1 MTASKFLLYECST
14 VMGRDMAGRQP
25 KFERLTADMRRE
37 RLVEAS
43 INCLAVEGIQ
53 GFTVDAICREAGSSR
68 GLIVH
73 HFGSKDALLAAVY
86 AEVFQ
91 NVLVGLDALDPDTA
105 TPEALVEI
113 VLSGGFMDRKY
124 LKVWL
129 ALWGE
134 ISVNPG
140 MQAEHRKL
148 NTTFREKLALSLQA
162 MAQKRGKVI
171 DGHGVAILLISLAD
185 GLWLQQSI
193 DQSLLASDRAK
204 ELCLSVVNAALT
216 GGLTA

>member
-1 MTASKFLLYECST
+1 
-14 VMGRDMAGRQP
+14 MAGRQP
-25 KFERLTADMRRE
+25 RFERLTADQRRE
-37 RLVEAS
+37 RLVEAG

-73 HFGSKDALLAAVY
+73 HFGSKDALLAAIY

-91 NVLVGLDALDPDTA
+91 SLLAGLDGIDPETA
-105 TPEALVEI
+105 TPEALVDG
-113 VLSGGFMDRKY
+113 VLSGGFLDRKY
-124 LKVWL
+124 LNVWL

-148 NTTFREKLALSLQA
+148 NALFRDRLAQSLNA
-162 MAQKRGKVI
+162 MAARRGRVI
-171 DGHGVAILLISLAD
+171 DGHGTAILLISLAD
-185 GLWLQQSI
+185 GLWLQQCI
-193 DQSLLASDRAK
+193 DQSLLASDRARS
-204 ELCLSVVNAALT
+204 LCLSVVTAALS
-216 GGLTA
+216 GGLTP

>member
-1 MTASKFLLYECST
+1 
-14 VMGRDMAGRQP
+14 MAARQP

-91 NVLVGLDALDPDTA
+91 SLLAGLDGINPETA
-105 TPEALVEI
+105 TPEALVDG
-113 VLSGGFMDRKY
+113 VLSGGFQDRKY
-124 LKVWL
+124 LNVWL

-148 NTTFREKLALSLQA
+148 NAMFREKLALSLEA
-162 MAQKRGKVI
+162 MAKQRGTAI
-171 DGHGVAILLISLAD
+171 DGYGVAILLISLAD

-204 ELCLSVVNAALT
+204 ELCLKVVNAALS
-216 GGLTA
+216 GGLNL

>member
-1 MTASKFLLYECST
+1 
-14 VMGRDMAGRQP
+14 MAARQP

-91 NVLVGLDALDPDTA
+91 NVLAGLDALDPDTA

-140 MQAEHRKL
+140 MQTEHRKL
-148 NTTFREKLALSLQA
+148 NAMFREKLALSLQA
-162 MAQKRGKVI
+162 MAQKHGRVI
-171 DGHGVAILLISLAD
+171 DGYAVAILLISLAD

-204 ELCLSVVNAALT
+204 EFYLTVVHAALS
-216 GGLTA
+216 GGLVP

>member
-1 MTASKFLLYECST
+1 
-14 VMGRDMAGRQP
+14 MAARQP
-25 KFERLTADMRRE
+25 KFERLTADLRRV

-43 INCLAVEGIQ
+43 IACLAEHGIQ

-73 HFGSKDALLAAVY
+73 HFGSKDALLADVY

-91 NVLVGLDALDPDTA
+91 GLLAGLDAINPATA
-105 TPEALVEI
+105 TPEALVDG

-140 MQAEHRKL
+140 MQVEHRKL
-148 NTTFREKLALSLQA
+148 NLRFREKLAQSLEA
-162 MAQKRGKVI
+162 MAKARGKAI
-171 DGHGVAILLISLAD
+171 DGTGVAILLISLAD
-185 GLWLQQSI
+185 GLWLQQCI

-204 ELCLSVVNAALT
+204 DLCLQVVKAGLS
-216 GGLTA
+216 GGLTP

>member
-1 MTASKFLLYECST
+1 MSE
-14 VMGRDMAGRQP
+14 RQP
-25 KFERLTADMRRE
+25 RFERLTADQRRA

-91 NVLVGLDALDPDTA
+91 GLLVGLDGIDPDTA
-105 TPEALVEI
+105 TPEALIDGVFSA
-113 VLSGGFMDRKY
+113 VFMDRKY
-124 LKVWL
+124 LNVWL

-148 NTTFREKLALSLQA
+148 NALFRERLAQSLNA
-162 MAQKRGKVI
+162 MARKRGRVI
-171 DGHGVAILLISLAD
+171 DGYGVAILLISLSD

-193 DQSLLASDRAK
+193 DQSLLATDRAK
-204 ELCLSVVNAALT
+204 ALCLSVVNAALS
-216 GGLTA
+216 GGLTP

>member
-1 MTASKFLLYECST
+1 
-14 VMGRDMAGRQP
+14 MAARLP
-25 KFERLTADMRRE
+25 KFERLTADKRRE

-43 INCLAVEGIQ
+43 ITCLAEHGIQ
-53 GFTVDAICREAGSSR
+53 GFTVDAICKASGSSR

-73 HFGSKDALLAAVY
+73 HFGSKDALLSAVY
-86 AEVFQ
+86 GEVFQ
-91 NVLVGLDALDPDTA
+91 NVLVGLDTLDPDTA
-105 TPEALVEI
+105 TPEALVEV

-148 NTTFREKLALSLQA
+148 NTIFREKLALSLQA
-162 MAQKRGKVI
+162 MAQKRGRVI
-171 DGHGVAILLISLAD
+171 DGYGVAVLLISLAD

-204 ELCLSVVNAALT
+204 ELCLSVVNAALS
-216 GGLTA
+216 GGLVP

>member
-1 MTASKFLLYECST
+1 
-14 VMGRDMAGRQP
+14 MAGRQP

-91 NVLVGLDALDPDTA
+91 SLLAGLDGVDPDTA
-105 TPEALVEI
+105 TPEALVDG
-113 VLSGGFMDRKY
+113 VLSGGFLERKY
-124 LKVWL
+124 LNVWL

-148 NTTFREKLALSLQA
+148 NALFRDKLAQSLNA
-162 MAQKRGKVI
+162 MAKRRGTVI
-171 DGHGVAILLISLAD
+171 DGLGVAILLISLAD
-185 GLWLQQSI
+185 GLWLQQCI

-204 ELCLSVVNAALT
+204 ALCLTVVNAALS
-216 GGLTA
+216 GGLTP

>member
-1 MTASKFLLYECST
+1 
-14 VMGRDMAGRQP
+14 MAARQP
-25 KFERLTADMRRE
+25 KFERLTADQRRE

-43 INCLAVEGIQ
+43 IAWLASEGIQ
-53 GFTVDAICREAGSSR
+53 GFTVDAICRESGSSR

-148 NTTFREKLALSLQA
+148 NTTFREKLALSLEA
-162 MAQKRGKVI
+162 MAKKRGKKM
-171 DGHGVAILLISLAD
+171 DAYGTAILLISLAD

-193 DQSLLASDRAK
+193 DQSLLTNDRAK
-204 ELCLSVVNAALT
+204 ELCLPVVNAALS
-216 GGLTA
+216 GGLVP

>member
-1 MTASKFLLYECST
+1 
-14 VMGRDMAGRQP
+14 MAVQQP

-86 AEVFQ
+86 AEVFES
-91 NVLVGLDALDPDTA
+91 LLAGLDGINPETA
-105 TPEALVEI
+105 TPEALI
-113 VLSGGFMDRKY
+113 DGVLSGGFMDRKY
-124 LKVWL
+124 LNVWL

-148 NTTFREKLALSLQA
+148 NLRLREKLALSLEA
-162 MAQKRGKVI
+162 MAEKRGRTI
-171 DGHGVAILLISLAD
+171 DGYGTAVMLIALAD
-185 GLWLQQSI
+185 GIWLQQCI
-193 DQSLLASDRAK
+193 DQSLLTADRART
-204 ELCLSVVNAALT
+204 LCLNVVTAALS
-216 GGLTA
+216 GGLTP

>member
-1 MTASKFLLYECST
+1 
-14 VMGRDMAGRQP
+14 MAGREP
-25 KFERLTADMRRE
+25 RFERLTADQRRA

-73 HFGSKDALLAAVY
+73 HFGSKDALLSAVY

-91 NVLVGLDALDPDTA
+91 SLLAGLDGIDPATA
-105 TPEALVEI
+105 TPEALVDG
-113 VLSGGFMDRKY
+113 VLSGGFLDRKY

-134 ISVNPG
+134 ISVNAG
-140 MQAEHRKL
+140 MQADHRKL
-148 NTTFREKLALSLQA
+148 NALFRHKLALSLTA
-162 MAQKRGKVI
+162 MAAKRGREI
-171 DGHGVAILLISLAD
+171 DGHGVAVLLISLAD

-204 ELCLSVVNAALT
+204 DLCLNVVNAALN